1 VAFAWKQK
9 SMFLEAR
16 CKLALIVF
24 LLYVSTVCSP
34 IIAAQDPIR
43 VETNQVLV
51 PVLVLDK
58 ERFHRLLSDPEN
70 SFRVALPGNTTLVD
84 AIGAVSAGNTALVD
98 AIGAIAEG
106 VVIHGLSSVD
116 FHVFDD
122 GKEQNILNVTYE
134 QSLYRDVRDNR
145 GHHTEYIGPGGGKW
159 GTAEWQPGVIADL
172 VFPQYVIAYAL
183 TDSPEGSCHKINIRI
198 NRDNALI
205 AARSEYCN
213 TKHST
218 ADPLNGTTLG
228 TQLETGLV
236 SSQNNKIDI
245 SLLAIPLFTNSD
257 DARVQIALDW
267 PWKSLKGKSRAR
279 AVLGMVFRK
288 DGSLLTR
295 FSDLA
300 DMGGFADGDWPQGW
314 PDWRVYRKVRYTPTN
329 ENRYETQLMLPPG
342 EYDLRV
348 VLGDGKSF
356 GRAELPL
363 TVSGYDKKGLAISGV
378 ALCKQISDVSVQN
391 ASVLPGAWK
400 NKTLRNYVP
409 LVSRDVEFEPTRN
422 NQFKKGNTLYTYFEI
437 YEPLFE
443 GQSPAA
449 VQFQMRIVD
458 VKTGE
463 LRADSQ
469 PISATPYMKAG
480 SSIIPVGRGL
490 DISKLPIGSY
500 RLEVQATDSTGKSTA
515 WRTANFTVES

>member
-1 VAFAWKQK
+1 MQIITILSGAIAFCTLVPVTPGQ
-9 SMFLEAR
+9 E
-16 CKLALIVF
+16 
-24 LLYVSTVCSP
+24 
-34 IIAAQDPIR
+34 PIR

-58 ERFHRLLSDPEN
+58 EQFHRLLSDPGN
-70 SFRVALPGNTTLVD
+70 SFRASLPGNTTFVD
-84 AIGAVSAGNTALVD
+84 AIGAISAGNTALVD
-98 AIGAIAEG
+98 AMSAIAEG
-106 VVIHGLSSVD
+106 VVIHGLSPVD

-122 GKEQNILNVTYE
+122 GKEQNILNVAFE
-134 QSLYRDVRDNR
+134 RSLYRDVRDNW

-159 GTAEWQPGVIADL
+159 GTAEWKPGVIADL
-172 VFPQYVIAYAL
+172 VFPQYFIAYAL
-183 TDSPEGSCHKINIRI
+183 PNSPEGSCHKINISV
-198 NRDNALI
+198 NRDNALV

-218 ADPLNGTTLG
+218 SDPLNGTKLG
-228 TQLETGLV
+228 TQLETSLV

-267 PWKSLKGKSRAR
+267 PWESLKGESRTR
-279 AVLGMVFRK
+279 AVLGVVSKK

-300 DMGGFADGDWPQGW
+300 DLGGVANGEWPRGW
-314 PDWRVYRKVRYTPTN
+314 PDWRAYRNVRHTTKY

-348 VLGDGKSF
+348 VLGDGTSF

-363 TVSGYDKKGLAISGV
+363 TVSGYDRNDLAISSV
-378 ALCKQISDVSVQN
+378 SLCKQVTDVSVQN

-400 NKTLRNYVP
+400 TKTLRNYVP

-422 NQFKKGNTLYTYFEI
+422 TQFKKGSTLYTYFEI
-437 YEPLFE
+437 YEPLVE

-449 VQFQMRIVD
+449 VQFQIRIVD

-463 LRADSQ
+463 LRADSR

-480 SSIIPVGRGL
+480 SSIIPVGRGM
-490 DISKLPIGSY
+490 DIDELPAGSY
-500 RLEVQATDSTGKSTA
+500 RLDVQATDSTGKSTA
-515 WRTANFTVES
+515 WRSATFTVK